1 MSGKTVA
8 GKKFF
13 FFLGNVS
20 KSTWNDGTR
29 IIQRCKSSSTAT
41 KKINSTCSTKTNLR
55 RQDRLKSSKAIHLPK
70 QPEGEAS
77 ISIQQSVK
85 DLTTLFEIDSKRG
98 MDIAKLMSQS
108 ARKELSDA
116 RRKLTSSSG
125 EAAFG
130 NDAVVPKPSTRDLR
144 IHALTQGIP
153 FIGFGLMDN
162 AILIWAGDQIDTHLG
177 VMFGISTLW

>member
-1 MSGKTVA
+1 MSGKIVN

-13 FFLGNVS
+13 SLGNVS
-20 KSTWNDGTR
+20 KSTWNNGTR
-29 IIQRCKSSSTAT
+29 IIQRYKSSSITI
-41 KKINSTCSTKTNLR
+41 KNINSSTKTYLR
-55 RQDRLKSSKAIHLPK
+55 RQDRLKSSKAIHLSK

-85 DLTTLFEIDSKRG
+85 DLTALFEIDSKRG

-108 ARKELSDA
+108 ARKELSDV
-116 RRKLTSSSG
+116 RRKLGSSSG

-130 NDAVVPKPSTRDLR
+130 NDSVVPKPSTRDLR